1 MTRTRG
7 LIVLAAV
14 SYGFAV
20 GWWGRGT
27 EPRQVSVEPSFATE
41 RIDVTFEDT
50 GRVFRCDA
58 EAGVQIVLSRCEETP

>member
-1 MTRTRG
+1 MSQRARV

-27 EPRQVSVEPSFATE
+27 EPRVLKVEPHFATD
-41 RIDVTFEDT
+41 RIDVTFED
-50 GRVFRCDA
+50 RVFRCDA
-58 EAGVQIVLSRCEETP
+58 EAGVEIVLTDCEETP